1 MADSNRPE
9 SLLVVDIGSV
19 TTKVGLVDTVAG
31 EYRFITAGSA
41 LTTADT
47 PHNDVGVG
55 VRSAIRQI
63 QARTERQ
70 LLTDDGQLILPEHPG
85 GSGIDALLMT
95 TSAPVPLRVAI
106 VGLAR
111 DLSVASAIRATHGTY
126 ATVEAIYALDE
137 TGGRWLPSKTQPG
150 ILQDPAVVAAENLAA
165 ANPDVIILVGGVD
178 GGAPGALYDLA
189 NLVSAIAA
197 ARDEHHRPTVIFAG
211 NTDARPQ
218 VAARIGQV
226 TPLRV
231 VDNVLPALERENLAG
246 LKRELET
253 LYTEKK
259 ITWLPGLNALTQWT
273 PNPVVP
279 TAQAFDTVVRF
290 LARRYGLHVLGAD
303 VGGGATTIITAN
315 STTFDKTV
323 YADFGIG
330 HSLDRL
336 IAQTGVPAL
345 VDWLPQELSLD
356 EAYSRWLDHAARP
369 WTIPASREEAELMHA
384 AARVALKSTAQKID
398 ADHLELLVL
407 SGGLFARNSNLGA
420 LALVAL
426 DALQPTGIFTL
437 AVDALGLAPA
447 FGRLASE
454 NPAAAACVIERDA
467 FVTLGTVIAPVSH
480 NREGQIDLRVK
491 IQPASG
497 GVIDL
502 EVQHGSLEL
511 VPLMPG
517 QKASLQVQA
526 ATNVHLGSSRGN
538 VFKATVEGGALGLV
552 IDARGRPVT
561 LPSDPAKRR
570 AKVQQWYWDIGGE
583 VSYA

>member
-9 SLLVVDIGSV
+9 SFLVADIGSV
-19 TTKVGLVDTVAG
+19 TTKIGLVDSVAG
-31 EYRFITAGSA
+31 EYRFIAAGTA
-41 LTTADT
+41 LTTADA
-47 PHNDVGVG
+47 PHHDVGVG

-70 LLTDDGQLILPEHPG
+70 LLTDDGQLISPERPG
-85 GSGIDALLMT
+85 GSGVDALLMT

-111 DLSVASAIRATHGTY
+111 DLSVASAVRATHGTY

-137 TGGRWLPSKTQPG
+137 TGGRWLASQTQPG
-150 ILQDPAVVAAENLAA
+150 VLQDPAVVAVENLAA
-165 ANPDVIILVGGVD
+165 AKPDVIILVGGVD

-189 NLVSAIAA
+189 NLVSALAS
-197 ARDEHHRPTVIFAG
+197 ARDENNRPTVIFAG
-211 NTDARPQ
+211 NTDARPH

-253 LYTEKK
+253 LYAEKK

-303 VGGGATTIITAN
+303 IGGGATTIITAN
-315 STTFDKTV
+315 NTAFEKTV
-323 YADFGIG
+323 RADLGIG

-336 IAQTGVPAL
+336 IAQTGVAAL
-345 VDWLPQELSLD
+345 VDWLPQELSSD
-356 EAYSRWLDHAARP
+356 EAHARWLDHAARP
-369 WTIPASREEAELMHA
+369 WTIPASRVEAEWMHA
-384 AARVALKSTAQKID
+384 AARVALQSTAQKID
-398 ADHLELLVL
+398 ADHLDLIVL
-407 SGGLFARNSNLGA
+407 TGGLFARNSNPGA

-426 DALQPTGIFTL
+426 DALQPTGVFTL

-447 FGRLASE
+447 FGKLALE
-454 NPAAAACVIERDA
+454 NPVAAACVIERDA

-517 QKASLQVQA
+517 QKASIQVQA
-526 ATNVHLGSSRGN
+526 VANVYWGSSRGK
-538 VFKATVEGGALGLV
+538 VFKADVEGGALGLV